1 MNELRSS
8 IFDTHFFL
16 LQTVVDLA
24 NRSIDEKCF
33 SSTLKRFITLVSTS
47 NFSSSKSLKD
57 SEKVNQ
63 LIEEFKSTY
72 FNLEKPDIFSHKL
85 MQKIIKHP
93 KIDEDLLDCMKIMTS
108 GIFRT
113 FEDCN
118 ALTLQRPD
126 NWLTHFTS
134 TFFGVHQ
141 TDKERKL
148 LKNMPKEMLF
158 YFFEKKCELIKELA
172 GVSAGDLYSSK
183 FIANLNDTLKSLDL
197 QSSCSSFK
205 EPPHYTNHFLYF
217 VYKCERF
224 ISEFT
229 DHEENVRE
237 ALMAAL
243 DDLAGQ

>member
-8 IFDTHFFL
+8 ILETHFFL
-16 LQTVVDLA
+16 LETVIDLA

-33 SSTLKRFITLVSTS
+33 SSTLKRFITLVSTG

-63 LIEEFKSTY
+63 LIEEFKSVY

-93 KIDEDLLDCMKIMTS
+93 EIDEDLLDCMKIVTA
-108 GIFRT
+108 GIFCT
-113 FEDCN
+113 FEDC
-118 ALTLQRPD
+118 ALPLQRPD

-134 TFFGVHQ
+134 TFFGVKQ
-141 TDKERKL
+141 TDNERKL
-148 LKNMPKEMLF
+148 LKNMPKEMLI
-158 YFFEKKCELIKELA
+158 YFFEKKCQLIKELA
-172 GVSAGDLYSSK
+172 WVSAGDLYSSK
-183 FIANLNDTLKSLDL
+183 FIANLKDTLKSLDL
-197 QSSCSSFK
+197 QSHSFK
-205 EPPHYTNHFLYF
+205 EPPHYTNTFPYF

-224 ISEFT
+224 ISEFQ

-237 ALMAAL
+237 ALIAAL
-243 DDLAGQ
+243 DDFGGQ